1 MKDDRGRMNDEQD
14 LHTMMGRF
22 IVHPS
27 LFILH
32 RSSFVL
38 HPSSFILSLL
48 RKTFA
53 ARFTLLPSLFTLLF
67 ISCATATAPPPS
79 RVPQWT
85 TMPASVLDALCANF
99 RDEGISTETTV
110 NVVKTAQR
118 SLITPQSMQTLAES
132 QFYHGKIDLARAA
145 TAAAD
150 EAVEIPLTITH
161 GCAWRP
167 IEPGSG
173 ARYHDTMTLEL
184 SPPIANPFARNS
196 AGIFAR
202 MALGGEAPTWYWMP
216 LIPRGDTWTAGRL
229 TILAYRQ

>member
-1 MKDDRGRMNDEQD
+1 MKDEHGEGP
-14 LHTMMGRF
+14 LLRF
-22 IVHPS
+22 IVRPS
-27 LFILH
+27 TFILH
-32 RSSFVL
+32 RSSF
-38 HPSSFILSLL
+38 ILRLSQTWKPAKRAAIFALL
-48 RKTFA
+48 
-53 ARFTLLPSLFTLLF
+53 LL
-67 ISCATATAPPPS
+67 SCATATTPPPS

-85 TMPASVLDALCANF
+85 AMPASVLDALCANF

-118 SLITPQSMQTLAES
+118 SLLTPQSMQTLAES
-132 QFYHGKIDLARAA
+132 QFYHGKIDPTRAA
-145 TAAAD
+145 VLAAD
-150 EAVEIPLTITH
+150 EAVEIPITITR

-167 IEPGSG
+167 IEPGTG